1 MFWSNNFKTNDTK
14 LKINVC
20 FIFWL
25 VQNFEF
31 ISISMS
37 NGWSKLKDPV
47 MHTQSELFDGCGTHA
62 YVFASYPWTNHR
74 GLNTLNKSQ
83 KDFKNC

>member
-1 MFWSNNFKTNDTK
+1 MLWSNNFKINDTK
-14 LKINVC
+14 LKLNAC

-37 NGWSKLKDPV
+37 NWWSKLKDPV

-62 YVFASYPWTNHR
+62 YVFASYPCSKKTQ
-74 GLNTLNKSQ
+74 LFMVMKYICKSIM
-83 KDFKNC
+83 